1 MKTTI
6 GKIAALVLVLILLL
20 SMAACGGTSPAPSGQ
35 DQQDGKKNEAEEQT
49 VPEDEPADGGED
61 PGETPSG
68 DGAAIDP
75 KAPVIEGLT
84 YESTLQLDYAK
95 CFQVYRYQGGYS
107 VIRVDDGNN
116 YILIPE
122 GGSVP
127 EGLPSDVTVIR
138 KPMNSIY
145 NAATASMSL
154 FAAMDGLDSVTMCS
168 LEESGWYTQAVA
180 DAMHEGKMTFA
191 GKYSAPDFEQ
201 LLDKKCCLAIESTMI
216 WHKPDIM
223 EKIQELG
230 IPVFIDRAS
239 YETNPL
245 GRMEWIKLYGEI
257 IDRREAAAEY
267 FDSQIG
273 QVEELYAL
281 ENTGKTVAFFYI
293 NSNNAVVVCKSND
306 YLAKMID
313 IAGGKYVFDNLG
325 TEDESATAT
334 VQMSMEEFYGSASQ
348 ADYLIYNAS
357 IADPVGSL
365 NELLGKSQMF
375 ANFKAVQEGNVWCTD
390 KSLYQATD
398 AIGTIIMDIHK
409 MLTEP
414 AADKLDFIYRLS

>member
-1 MKTTI
+1 MKKAIRTI
-6 GKIAALVLVLILLL
+6 IILLL
-20 SMAACGGTSPAPSGQ
+20 MLSLLFSATGCGGGASAPGGQEQPKEQAGGSEGNVPEEKDGAGNEPSGE
-35 DQQDGKKNEAEEQT
+35 G
-49 VPEDEPADGGED
+49 
-61 PGETPSG
+61 S
-68 DGAAIDP
+68 AADP

-84 YESTLQLDYAK
+84 YESTLELEYAK
-95 CFQVYRYQGGYS
+95 CFQIYRYQGGYS

-122 GGSVP
+122 GGGVP
-127 EGLPSDVTVIR
+127 DGLPSDVTVIQ

-180 DAMHEGKMTFA
+180 DAMHAGKMTFA

-230 IPVFIDRAS
+230 IPVFIDRGS

-245 GRMEWIKLYGEI
+245 GRMEWIKLYGEM
-257 IDRREAAAEY
+257 IDRQEAAADY
-267 FDSQIG
+267 FDAQISK
-273 QVEELYAL
+273 VDELSSL

-293 NSNNAVVVCKSND
+293 NSNNAVVVRKSND

-313 IAGGKYVFDNLG
+313 IAGGKYIFDDLG

-334 VQMSMEEFYGSASQ
+334 VQMSMEEFYGTASQ

-357 IADPVGSL
+357 IADPVRSL

-375 ANFKAVQEGNVWCTD
+375 TNFKAVQEGNVWCTD

-398 AIGTIIMDIHK
+398 AIGTIIMDIHT
-409 MLTEP
+409 MLTDPE
-414 AADKLDFIYRLS
+414 ADKLDFIDRLS

>member
-1 MKTTI
+1 MNTQFR
-6 GKIAALVLVLILLL
+6 KIVTLLLALLLLL
-20 SMAACGGTSPAPSGQ
+20 SLAACGRSDPAPAGQ
-35 DQQDGKKNEAEEQT
+35 DPTDGQKSDSVEET
-49 VPEDEPADGGED
+49 VPADEPIEEEA
-61 PGETPSG
+61 PSEEKP
-68 DGAAIDP
+68 AVDP

-84 YESTLQLDYAK
+84 YESTLPLEYAK
-95 CFQVYRYQGGYS
+95 CFQVYRYEGGYA
-107 VIRVDDGNN
+107 VIRVDDGSN

-127 EGLPSDVTVIR
+127 DGLPSDVTVIR

-154 FAAMDGLDSVTMCS
+154 FAAMDGLDAVTMCS

-180 DAMHEGKMTFA
+180 DAMRAGKMTFA

-245 GRMEWIKLYGEI
+245 GRMEWIKLYGEM

-267 FDSQIG
+267 FESQISG
-273 QVEELYAL
+273 VEELYAL

-293 NSNNAVVVCKSND
+293 NSNNAVVVRKSND

-313 IAGGKYVFDNLG
+313 IAGGKYVFDDLG

-334 VQMSMEEFYGSASQ
+334 VQMSMEEFYGTASQ

-365 NELLGKSQMF
+365 KELLGKSQMF
-375 ANFKAVQEGNVWCTD
+375 ANFKAVQEGHVWCTD

-398 AIGTIIMDIHK
+398 AIGTIIMDIHT
-409 MLTEP
+409 MLIDP
-414 AADKLDFIYRLS
+414 SADRLDFIYRLS

>member
-1 MKTTI
+1 MKKAIRTI
-6 GKIAALVLVLILLL
+6 LSLCLALLLLL
-20 SMAACGGTSPAPSGQ
+20 SAAGCGGAAPAPADQGESGART
-35 DQQDGKKNEAEEQT
+35 DGAPAET
-49 VPEDEPADGGED
+49 VPDEADGAGQ
-61 PGETPSG
+61 GSSG
-68 DGAAIDP
+68 GGTAVDP
-75 KAPVIEGLT
+75 KAPVIEGLV
-84 YESTLQLDYAK
+84 YESTLQLEYAK
-95 CFQVYRYQGGYS
+95 CFQVYRYEGGYA
-107 VIRVDDGNN
+107 VIRCDDGSN

-122 GGSVP
+122 NGQVP

-138 KPMNSIY
+138 KPLNSIY

-168 LEESGWYTQAVA
+168 LEETGWYTQAVA
-180 DAMHEGKMTFA
+180 DAMRAGKMTFA

-245 GRMEWIKLYGEI
+245 GRMEWIKLYGEM
-257 IDRREAAAEY
+257 IDRQEAAADY
-267 FDSQIG
+267 FDAQISK
-273 QVEELYAL
+273 VDELSSL

-293 NSNNAVVVCKSND
+293 NSNNAVVVRKSND

-313 IAGGKYVFDNLG
+313 IAGGKYIFDDLG

-334 VQMSMEEFYGSASQ
+334 VQMSMEEFYGTASQ

-357 IADPVGSL
+357 IADPVRSL

-398 AIGTIIMDIHK
+398 AIGTIIMDIHT
-409 MLTEP
+409 MLTDPE
-414 AADKLDFIYRLS
+414 AEQLDFIYRLS

>member
-1 MKTTI
+1 MNKRIRTI
-6 GKIAALVLVLILLL
+6 VILILVLSLLFV
-20 SMAACGGTSPAPSGQ
+20 AAGCGGGSSSPAGKDQTEQKTDVAPS
-35 DQQDGKKNEAEEQT
+35 DS
-49 VPEDEPADGGED
+49 VPENGGSTEKEPDGNG
-61 PGETPSG
+61 T
-68 DGAAIDP
+68 AVDP

-84 YESTLQLDYAK
+84 YESTLELTYAK
-95 CFQVYRYQGGYS
+95 CFQVYRYEGGYA
-107 VIRVDDGNN
+107 VIRVDDGSN

-122 GGSVP
+122 GGAVP
-127 EGLPSDVTVIR
+127 NGLPADVTVIR

-154 FAAMDGLDSVTMCS
+154 FAAMDGLDAVTMCS

-180 DAMHEGKMTFA
+180 DAMRAGKMTFA

-245 GRMEWIKLYGEI
+245 GRMEWIKLYGEM
-257 IDRREAAAEY
+257 IDRQEAAADY
-267 FDSQIG
+267 FNAQISK
-273 QVEELYAL
+273 VDELSSL

-293 NSNNAVVVCKSND
+293 NSNNAVVVRKSND

-313 IAGGKYVFDNLG
+313 IAGGKYIFEDLG

-334 VQMSMEEFYGSASQ
+334 VQMSMEEFYGTASQ

-357 IADPVGSL
+357 IADPVRSL

-398 AIGTIIMDIHK
+398 AIGTIIMDIHT
-409 MLTEP
+409 MLTDSE
-414 AADKLDFIYRLS
+414 ADKLDLIYRLS

>member
-1 MKTTI
+1 MKKSI
-6 GKIAALVLVLILLL
+6 RKILILFLALILLL
-20 SMAACGGTSPAPSGQ
+20 SAAGCGGTAPAPADQEKSG
-35 DQQDGKKNEAEEQT
+35 DKTDGVPAET
-49 VPEDEPADGGED
+49 VPDETEDAEKGASEDG
-61 PGETPSG
+61 T
-68 DGAAIDP
+68 AVDP
-75 KAPVIEGLT
+75 KAPVIEGLV
-84 YESTLQLDYAK
+84 YESTLPLEYAK
-95 CFQVYRYQGGYS
+95 CFQVYRYEGGYA
-107 VIRVDDGNN
+107 VIRVDDGSN

-122 GGSVP
+122 GGTVP
-127 EGLPSDVTVIR
+127 DGLPSDVTVIR

-154 FAAMDGLDSVTMCS
+154 FAAMDGLDAVTMCS
-168 LEESGWYTQAVA
+168 LEESGWYTQAVTE
-180 DAMHEGKMTFA
+180 AMHAGKITFA

-201 LLDKKCCLAIESTMI
+201 LLEKKCCLAIESTMI

-245 GRMEWIKLYGEI
+245 GRMEWIKLYGEM
-257 IDRREAAAEY
+257 IDRQEAAAEY
-267 FDSQIG
+267 FDSQISG
-273 QVEELYAL
+273 VEELYTL

-293 NSNNAVVVCKSND
+293 NSNNAVVVRKSND

-334 VQMSMEEFYGSASQ
+334 VQMSMEEFYGAASQ

-375 ANFKAVQEGNVWCTD
+375 ANFKAVQDGNVWCTD